1 MAGLVAEIYGDA
13 LFELAVEEQMTEKWC
28 QEAKLV
34 LEIWQSDAGLERL
47 MVHPAI
53 KKEEK
58 RQLIQTAFQG
68 HLSGQVEGLVELM
81 IKKGRY
87 GQVAPALEHFLKRVR
102 QYKNMGSARVINP
115 FPLEESRKKSIEKR
129 LLETTSYGHLEVEYE
144 VDRSCIG
151 GIVIEVDG
159 RVADGSVRTRLQEM
173 TRQLLAGGRKE
184 GVTSS

>member
-1 MAGLVAEIYGDA
+1 MDGIVAEIYGNA
-13 LFELAVEEQMTEKWC
+13 LFELSVEEQMTEKWC

-34 LEIWQSDAGLERL
+34 LEVWQSDGDLERL

-58 RQLIQTAFQG
+58 RQMIQAAFCG

-87 GQVAPALEHFLKRVR
+87 GQVVPALKHFLKRVR
-102 QYKNMGSARVINP
+102 QYKNIGSARVISP
-115 FPLEESRKKSIEKR
+115 FPLDESRKKSIEKR
-129 LLETTSYGHLEVEYE
+129 MLETTSYRHLEVEYE

-173 TRQLLAGGRKE
+173 TRQLLE
-184 GVTSS
+184 GNQKKGVASS